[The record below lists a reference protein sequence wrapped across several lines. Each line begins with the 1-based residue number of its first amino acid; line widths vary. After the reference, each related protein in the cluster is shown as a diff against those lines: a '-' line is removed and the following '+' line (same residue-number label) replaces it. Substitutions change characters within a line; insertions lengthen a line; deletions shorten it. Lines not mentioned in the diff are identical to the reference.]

1 MKNVLIIFITIIV
14 AVLLYIFIDNTMTRS
29 YEVYNSSYIPFYTNC
44 KNGKVKIAHKRG
56 NEQAL
61 HFDNGVTLYKV
72 FVINNGRTLLGKLTH
87 QKGFFRDEFSS
98 EEAFY
103 LILCPHKRHIVG
115 MLDYES
121 AVSSGYPEYT
131 SFDLVKLRKY
141 KNVTTFDFISEIDKE
156 CLYPQTIWLDLENDR
171 YCGGIDWFSPMPLD
185 ISEPTRKDKEFYAY
199 VKDMLID
206 TSNNFIGDWTE
217 SLDNY
222 DNYMTSYRFSGLK
235 KAVLQYISTN
245 DKELGKELLTKYA
258 ELENRNNEYYE
269 KEQFGNQSRL
279 MRCSSPIWQIA
290 DPYKDKDHSH
300 LPLQGGLPKNEAE
313 LKIYLSWIKPRKF
326 NQEDVYGQPVKFE
339 IEKEG
344 LRVKSSGFDKK
355 CGTADDQTYL
365 SKYSEIDELL
375 SINAPLS
382 GRL

>member
-1 MKNVLIIFITIIV
+1 MKKGLIVLAALVVV
-14 AVLLYIFIDNTMTRS
+14 ALLYLFIDNALAKS
-29 YEVYNSSYIPFYTNC
+29 YEVYNSSYIPFYANC
-44 KNGKVKIAHKRG
+44 KNGKVKISYKRR

-72 FVINNGRTLLGKLTH
+72 FVSNNGRTLLGTLTH
-87 QKGFFRDEFSS
+87 QKGFFRDEFNS

-115 MLDYES
+115 MLDYET
-121 AVSSGYPEYT
+121 AFSGNPEYT

-141 KNVTTFDFISEIDKE
+141 KNVTTYDFISDFDKE
-156 CLYPQTIWLDLENDR
+156 YSYPQTIWLDLENDR
-171 YCGGIDWFSPMPLD
+171 YCGGIDLFSPMPLE
-185 ISEPTRKDKEFYAY
+185 ISELTRKDKEFYAY

-206 TSNNFIGDWTE
+206 TSNNFIGDWTK

-222 DNYMTSYRFSGLK
+222 DNYMTSYWFSDLK
-235 KAVLQYISTN
+235 KTVLQYISIN
-245 DKELGKELLTKYA
+245 DEELGNGLLTKYA

-269 KEQFGNQSRL
+269 KEQFHNQNRI
-279 MRCSSPIWQIA
+279 MGCSSPIWQIA
-290 DPYKDKDHSH
+290 DPYKDKDRSH

-313 LKIYLSWIKPRKF
+313 LKIYMSWMKPRKF
-326 NQEDVYGQPVKFE
+326 NQEDIYGQPVKFAL
-339 IEKEG
+339 EKEG

-355 CGTADDQTYL
+355 WGTTDDQTYL

-375 SINAPLS
+375 SINTPLS